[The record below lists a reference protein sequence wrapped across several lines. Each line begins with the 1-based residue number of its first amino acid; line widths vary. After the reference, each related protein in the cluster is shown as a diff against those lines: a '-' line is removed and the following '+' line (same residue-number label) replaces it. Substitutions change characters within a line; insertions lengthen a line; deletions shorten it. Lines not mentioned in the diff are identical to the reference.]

1 MRLTVNMTIPT
12 LEIPGTEAA
21 PGGFADRVRSAVF
34 WRWGSQVLAQIITW
48 SATIIVVRLLDPHDY
63 GLFAM
68 TQAVLVALNFLN
80 GYSFATS
87 LVQAR
92 EIDARRVGQV
102 FGLLIL
108 SNLILA
114 AAQWL
119 LAPLAAQYYGQ
130 PAIAD
135 MLRVQCLVFL
145 TTPFIALPSALL
157 ARKIEFRSQA
167 LITLV
172 CAVIGAGIALGLAW
186 AGYGVWA
193 LVLAPIAGFIARAI
207 GLTIAARLLVWPVFN
222 FRGAREVIGFG
233 SALTLCQLFWII
245 QSQSDIFIAGRSFT
259 PHDLG
264 LYSEALFLTLIFT
277 GRFLPPLNEIAFPAY
292 AELSNAGQSLAP
304 AFLSSARLVMLLA
317 APLYIGLSL
326 TAESLIATVFGPKWL
341 EMASIT
347 AGLALAMPAMVLQIV
362 CSPATNALSLPRIYV
377 TSSLC
382 GAVLMP
388 ACFLIGVKFGPAGL
402 IHSWQLAAPLL
413 LAITL
418 ALTLPAIGVR
428 LRDLVTTLLPVGV
441 ATGIMASAVML
452 ADYLTPALAPA
463 AELGL
468 RVGVGA
474 VAYCGTLLLAWPE
487 IARNTLTMLRRR

>member
-1 MRLTVNMTIPT
+1 VSTSIPN
-12 LEIPGTEAA
+12 LETAASDNA

-48 SATIIVVRLLDPHDY
+48 SATIMVVRLLDPHDY

-87 LVQAR
+87 LIQAK
-92 EIDARRVGQV
+92 EVDERRVGQV

-108 SNLILA
+108 SNLILG

-130 PAIAD
+130 PVVAD

-157 ARKIEFRSQA
+157 ARKIEFRNQA

-172 CAVIGAGIALGLAW
+172 CAVIGAAVALGLAW

-193 LVLAPIAGFIARAI
+193 LVLAPIAGFMARAI

-233 SALTLCQLFWII
+233 TALTLCQLFWII
-245 QSQSDIFIAGRSFT
+245 QSQSDVFIAGRSFT

-304 AFLSSARLVMLLA
+304 AFLKSARLVMLLA

-326 TAESLIATVFGPKWL
+326 TAEPLVATVFGSKWL
-341 EMASIT
+341 EMAPIA

-362 CSPATNALSLPRIYV
+362 CSPATNALSLPRIYLT
-377 TSSLC
+377 TSIC

-388 ACFLIGVKFGPAGL
+388 VCFLIGVKFGPGGL

-418 ALTLPAIGVR
+418 ALTLPVIGVR
-428 LRDLVTTLLPVGV
+428 LRELISALLPV
-441 ATGIMASAVML
+441 AAASGIMAIAVIL
-452 ADYLTPALAPA
+452 ADKLAGEIASASELAL
-463 AELGL
+463 LIGT
-468 RVGVGA
+468 GGI
-474 VAYCGTLLLAWPE
+474 AYCGTLLLVWPE
-487 IARNTLTMLRRR
+487 IARDTWAMLHRR